1 MHLIIDKRYNAK
13 PHSELRRQA
22 IKYTIALITT
32 PWRPAFLVNNVGH
45 ACPNSWLTLF
55 QISNFLRHK
64 LREKNPKKTILLV
77 DKEFFIVRCG
87 T

>member
-32 PWRPAFLVNNVGH
+32 PWCPAFLVNNVGH
-45 ACPNSWLTLF
+45 ACPHSWLTLF
-55 QISNFLRHK
+55 QIQTSSGINCGKK
-64 LREKNPKKTILLV
+64 LEENYPA
-77 DKEFFIVRCG
+77 G
-87 T
+87 